1 MNLGVIKKMDSVLYA
16 FLWFAIALITVT
28 TMKFAGGWVL
38 LPVVLLIILA
48 FKNTVLRLQTMSKQQ
63 LLDRSADYESRMV

>member
-16 FLWFAIALITVT
+16 VLWFAITLIAVV

-38 LPVVLLIILA
+38 LPVALVIILA
-48 FKNTVLRLQTMSKQQ
+48 FI
-63 LLDRSADYESRMV
+63 AGRMREGW

>member
-38 LPVVLLIILA
+38 IPMILTAGLA
-48 FKNTVLRLQTMSKQQ
+48 FIAGRIH
-63 LLDRSADYESRMV
+63 EGW